1 MGPTYPSYLS
11 NMTSK
16 TYKVLLC
23 LMGRRRSLIPIA
35 LLLSWFVAS
44 SAPAGAQTR
53 HPMTLVELAELQRMF
68 SPQLSPDGKTLLFLR
83 DGQLWLMPADGGEP
97 RALSKHATGIASG
110 LGQTPTWS
118 PDGTLV
124 YFL

>member
-23 LMGRRRSLIPIA
+23 LMDRRRSLIPIA

-68 SPQLSPDGKTLLFLR
+68 SPQLSPDGATL
-83 DGQLWLMPADGGEP
+83 A
-97 RALSKHATGIASG
+97 
-110 LGQTPTWS
+110 
-118 PDGTLV
+118 
-124 YFL
+124 YFLSNPNWKTNRLVFHMWRQPRSEERRVGKECRS